1 MCIVLF
7 CQWYPTPVRLPKEI
21 GLLYA
26 KSLYVPGFTNSKLWP
41 KITFAISHI
50 IRGFYGNQVS
60 NFRYVQSTVHMTL
73 HVFEIWKISQKPK
86 LLATL
91 VSHLQL
97 PKRKWSSLELNSIS
111 RIAGMIHHTVFKPR
125 VRFNSMNQYFFAPEI
140 FQSKY

>member
-1 MCIVLF
+1 MFFAFFLA
-7 CQWYPTPVRLPKEI
+7 
-21 GLLYA
+21 LYMR
-26 KSLYVPGFTNSKLWP
+26 SLYFPDFTNSKLWP
-41 KITFAISHI
+41 KKTFTIPHI
-50 IRGFYGNQVS
+50 IREFYGNQVS

-125 VRFNSMNQYFFAPEI
+125 VSFISMNQYFWAQEI
-140 FQSKY
+140 IKHSMYLNFLF